1 MHGEGMLTWSD
12 EFGVCRYKG
21 NFENNLFQGEGC
33 LEWSI
38 KARYVGQ
45 FFNGLYHG
53 EGTFEWPDKSHEYH
67 GQWQYGEMSGKGT
80 LNTSCGTMYSGD
92 FFAGNME
99 GIWEHGKIVEEL
111 FESVVPALE
120 MDAVDGDEQKV
131 FGGYRASNVGT
142 PSVPVNDEDGNP
154 MEGQAI
160 VLYLNGDKYIGQMR
174 GGKKHGQGMYIYA
187 DLTAYKGVWD
197 DDRLHG
203 VLHPMGDDQ
212 LPVEVKK
219 LHEFNYENHTLVEQ
233 LKTSSAEAKKV
244 PPLPPKP

>member
-1 MHGEGMLTWSD
+1 
-12 EFGVCRYKG
+12 
-21 NFENNLFQGEGC
+21 
-33 LEWSI
+33 
-38 KARYVGQ
+38 
-45 FFNGLYHG
+45 
-53 EGTFEWPDKSHEYH
+53 
-67 GQWQYGEMSGKGT
+67 
-80 LNTSCGTMYSGD
+80 MYSGD

-99 GIWEHGKIVEEL
+99 GKGTITFITKDQYVGEFKNSMLDGLGTYTWSSGTSLSGLFEKNYCNRVGKKTYPGGQIYVGELQLDLEHGKGVYLDGKQRILGIWEHGKIVEEL

-131 FGGYRASNVGT
+131 FGGYRASNVGA
-142 PSVPVNDEDGNP
+142 PSVPVNDEDGTP

-174 GGKKHGQGMYIYA
+174 GGKKNGQGMYIYA

-197 DDRLHG
+197 EDRLHG

-233 LKTSSAEAKKV
+233 LKTASAEPKKV